1 MFLVKK
7 ISVVIVVLICF
18 LACSQESFIKLQ
30 KKAQEQE
37 NDGSKRPSYVDSDY
51 EVFSETIFLQN
62 MVYQPIEERNAFF
75 QLTKDGDDSFN
86 PETSVI
92 LLNEP
97 SDNNEKNPP
106 LYQNDPNN
114 NANNEKNPPLYQ
126 NDPNNNANNEKN
138 PPLYQNDP
146 NNNANNEK
154 SPFLYKPKRKAK
166 NPKLI
171 EYSQQDFYPLKN
183 GDIMMSKEGDQW
195 LIEIKSK
202 ALKRFL
208 KDQNDKDRQ
217 IQTFTFNDTKT
228 QIAQFKG
235 KISSYVYTTNDS
247 DLSLRPFYESF
258 LLEKKSDD
266 LYMVDK
272 ALDAIEVSKC
282 QMVLKKHSTDKLDS
296 QHKAISIDLDF
307 KKERFKSDTELF
319 LECQS

>member
-1 MFLVKK
+1 M
-7 ISVVIVVLICF
+7 
-18 LACSQESFIKLQ
+18 Q

-62 MVYQPIEERNAFF
+62 MVHQPIKERDAFI

-92 LLNEP
+92 LLDEP
-97 SDNNEKNPP
+97 SDNDTKNPP
-106 LYQNDPNN
+106 LNQNESNN
-114 NANNEKNPPLYQ
+114 TANNDTKNL
-126 NDPNNNANNEKN
+126 
-138 PPLYQNDP
+138 
-146 NNNANNEK
+146 
-154 SPFLYKPKRKAK
+154 FLYKPKRKTK
-166 NPKLI
+166 DPKLI
-171 EYSQQDFYPLKN
+171 EYSQQNFYPLKD
-183 GDIMMSKEGDQW
+183 GDIVMSKEGDQW

-208 KDQNDKDRQ
+208 KDQNNKDRQ

-235 KISSYVYTTNDS
+235 KISSYVYTTNNS

-266 LYMVDK
+266 LYMIGAIGDK
-272 ALDAIEVSKC
+272 ALDAIEIQKC

>member
-7 ISVVIVVLICF
+7 IGVVVVVLIGF
-18 LACSQESFIKLQ
+18 LACSQERFIQLQ

-62 MVYQPIEERNAFF
+62 MVHQPIKERDAFA
-75 QLTKDGDDSFN
+75 QLTKDEDDSFN

-92 LLNEP
+92 LLDEP
-97 SDNNEKNPP
+97 SDNNTKNPP
-106 LYQNDPNN
+106 LNQNESNN
-114 NANNEKNPPLYQ
+114 TNTANNDAKN
-126 NDPNNNANNEKN
+126 
-138 PPLYQNDP
+138 
-146 NNNANNEK
+146 
-154 SPFLYKPKRKAK
+154 PFLYKPKRKTK
-166 NPKLI
+166 DPKLI
-171 EYSQQDFYPLKN
+171 EYSQQNFYPLKD

-235 KISSYVYTTNDS
+235 KISSYVYTTNNS
-247 DLSLRPFYESF
+247 NLSLRPFYESF

-266 LYMVDK
+266 FYTMIGDK
-272 ALDAIEVSKC
+272 ALDAIEIHKC

-307 KKERFKSDTELF
+307 KKEHFKSDTELF

>member
-7 ISVVIVVLICF
+7 IGVVVVVLIGF
-18 LACSQESFIKLQ
+18 LACSQERFIQLQ

-62 MVYQPIEERNAFF
+62 MVHQPIKERDAFA

-92 LLNEP
+92 LLDEP
-97 SDNNEKNPP
+97 SDNDTKNPP
-106 LYQNDPNN
+106 LNQNESNN
-114 NANNEKNPPLYQ
+114 NTASNDTKN
-126 NDPNNNANNEKN
+126 
-138 PPLYQNDP
+138 
-146 NNNANNEK
+146 
-154 SPFLYKPKRKAK
+154 PFLYKPKRKTK
-166 NPKLI
+166 DPKLI
-171 EYSQQDFYPLKN
+171 EYSQQNFYPLKD
-183 GDIMMSKEGDQW
+183 GDIVMSKEGDQW

-208 KDQNDKDRQ
+208 KDQNNKDRQ

-235 KISSYVYTTNDS
+235 KISSYVYTTNNS
-247 DLSLRPFYESF
+247 NLSLRPFYESF
-258 LLEKKSDD
+258 LLEKKSDGF
-266 LYMVDK
+266 YTIGDK
-272 ALDAIEVSKC
+272 ALDAIEIHKC

>member
-7 ISVVIVVLICF
+7 IGVVVVVLIGF
-18 LACSQESFIKLQ
+18 LACSQERFIQLQ

-62 MVYQPIEERNAFF
+62 MVHQPIKERDAFA
-75 QLTKDGDDSFN
+75 QLTKDEDDSFS

-92 LLNEP
+92 LLDEP
-97 SDNNEKNPP
+97 SDNDTKNPP
-106 LYQNDPNN
+106 LNQNESNN
-114 NANNEKNPPLYQ
+114 NTNTANNDAKN
-126 NDPNNNANNEKN
+126 
-138 PPLYQNDP
+138 
-146 NNNANNEK
+146 
-154 SPFLYKPKRKAK
+154 PFLYKPKRKTK
-166 NPKLI
+166 DPKLI
-171 EYSQQDFYPLKN
+171 EYSQQNFYPLKD

-235 KISSYVYTTNDS
+235 KISSYVYTTNNS
-247 DLSLRPFYESF
+247 NLSLRPFYESF

-266 LYMVDK
+266 FYMIGAIGDK
-272 ALDAIEVSKC
+272 ALDAIEIHKC

>member
-1 MFLVKK
+1 M
-7 ISVVIVVLICF
+7 ILICF

-75 QLTKDGDDSFN
+75 QLTKDEDDSFN

-114 NANNEKNPPLYQ
+114 NANNEKNP
-126 NDPNNNANNEKN
+126 
-138 PPLYQNDP
+138 
-146 NNNANNEK
+146 
-154 SPFLYKPKRKAK
+154 FLYKPKRKTK

-171 EYSQQDFYPLKN
+171 EYSQQDFYPLKD
-183 GDIMMSKEGDQW
+183 GDIVMSKEGDQW
-195 LIEIKSK
+195 LVEIKSK

-266 LYMVDK
+266 LYTIGDK
-272 ALDAIEVSKC
+272 ALDAIEISKC

>member
-7 ISVVIVVLICF
+7 IGVVVVVLIGF
-18 LACSQESFIKLQ
+18 LACSQERFIQLQ

-62 MVYQPIEERNAFF
+62 MVHQPIKERDAFA

-97 SDNNEKNPP
+97 SDNDAKNPP
-106 LYQNDPNN
+106 LNQNESNN
-114 NANNEKNPPLYQ
+114 NATSNDTKN
-126 NDPNNNANNEKN
+126 
-138 PPLYQNDP
+138 
-146 NNNANNEK
+146 
-154 SPFLYKPKRKAK
+154 PFLYKPKRKTK
-166 NPKLI
+166 DPKLI
-171 EYSQQDFYPLKN
+171 EYSQQNFYPLKN

-235 KISSYVYTTNDS
+235 KISSYVYTTNNS
-247 DLSLRPFYESF
+247 NLSLRPFYESF

-266 LYMVDK
+266 LYTIGDK
-272 ALDAIEVSKC
+272 ALDAIEIQKC

-307 KKERFKSDTELF
+307 KKEHFKSDTELF
-319 LECQS
+319 LECQN

>member
-7 ISVVIVVLICF
+7 IGVVVVVLIGF
-18 LACSQESFIKLQ
+18 LACSQERFIQLQ

-62 MVYQPIEERNAFF
+62 MVYQPTEERDSFA

-97 SDNNEKNPP
+97 SDNDTKNPP
-106 LYQNDPNN
+106 LNQNESNTN
-114 NANNEKNPPLYQ
+114 TANNDAKN
-126 NDPNNNANNEKN
+126 
-138 PPLYQNDP
+138 
-146 NNNANNEK
+146 
-154 SPFLYKPKRKAK
+154 PFLYKPKRKTK
-166 NPKLI
+166 DPKLI
-171 EYSQQDFYPLKN
+171 EYSQQNFYPLKD

-208 KDQNDKDRQ
+208 RDQNDKDRQ

-235 KISSYVYTTNDS
+235 KISSYVYTTNNS
-247 DLSLRPFYESF
+247 TLSLRPFYESF
-258 LLEKKSDD
+258 LLEKKSDNF
-266 LYMVDK
+266 YTTGDK
-272 ALDAIEVSKC
+272 ALDAIEIQKC

>member
-7 ISVVIVVLICF
+7 IGVVIMILVCF
-18 LACSQESFIKLQ
+18 LACSQESFIKMQ

-75 QLTKDGDDSFN
+75 QLTKDEDNSFN
-86 PETSVI
+86 PENSVI

-97 SDNNEKNPP
+97 SDNSEKNPP
-106 LYQNDPNN
+106 SYPNESDNNTN
-114 NANNEKNPPLYQ
+114 NANNDTKN
-126 NDPNNNANNEKN
+126 
-138 PPLYQNDP
+138 
-146 NNNANNEK
+146 
-154 SPFLYKPKRKAK
+154 PFLYKPKRKAK

-183 GDIMMSKEGDQW
+183 GDIIMSKEGDQW
-195 LIEIKSK
+195 LIEIQSK

-258 LLEKKSDD
+258 LLEKKSDNV
-266 LYMVDK
+266 YTIENK
-272 ALDAIEVSKC
+272 ALDTMEISKC

>member
-7 ISVVIVVLICF
+7 IGVVVVVLIGF
-18 LACSQESFIKLQ
+18 LACSQERFIQLQ

-62 MVYQPIEERNAFF
+62 MVHQPIEERNAFA

-97 SDNNEKNPP
+97 SDNDAKNPP
-106 LYQNDPNN
+106 LNQNESNN
-114 NANNEKNPPLYQ
+114 NAASNDTKN
-126 NDPNNNANNEKN
+126 
-138 PPLYQNDP
+138 
-146 NNNANNEK
+146 
-154 SPFLYKPKRKAK
+154 PFLYKPKRKTK
-166 NPKLI
+166 DPKLI
-171 EYSQQDFYPLKN
+171 EYSQQNFYPLKN

-235 KISSYVYTTNDS
+235 KISSYVYTTNNS

-258 LLEKKSDD
+258 LLEKKSDN
-266 LYMVDK
+266 LYTIGDK
-272 ALDAIEVSKC
+272 ALDAIEISKC

-319 LECQS
+319 LECLKES

>member
-7 ISVVIVVLICF
+7 ISVVIMILICF
-18 LACSQESFIKLQ
+18 LACSQERFIKLQ

-37 NDGSKRPSYVDSDY
+37 DDGSKRPSYVDSDY

-75 QLTKDGDDSFN
+75 QLTKDENDSFN

-114 NANNEKNPPLYQ
+114 NANNEKNP
-126 NDPNNNANNEKN
+126 
-138 PPLYQNDP
+138 
-146 NNNANNEK
+146 
-154 SPFLYKPKRKAK
+154 FLYKPKRKTK

-171 EYSQQDFYPLKN
+171 EYSQQNFYPLKN

-195 LIEIKSK
+195 LVEIKSK

-228 QIAQFKG
+228 QIVQFKG
-235 KISSYVYTTNDS
+235 KISSYVYTTNNS

-266 LYMVDK
+266 FYTIGADK
-272 ALDAIEVSKC
+272 ALDAIEISKC

-307 KKERFKSDTELF
+307 KKERFKSNTELF

>member
-7 ISVVIVVLICF
+7 IGVVIMILVCF
-18 LACSQESFIKLQ
+18 LACSQESFIKMQ

-62 MVYQPIEERNAFF
+62 MVYQPIEERNAFV
-75 QLTKDGDDSFN
+75 QLTKDEDNSFN
-86 PETSVI
+86 PENSVI

-97 SDNNEKNPP
+97 SDNSETLYPNESHN
-106 LYQNDPNN
+106 NTN
-114 NANNEKNPPLYQ
+114 NANNDVKN
-126 NDPNNNANNEKN
+126 
-138 PPLYQNDP
+138 
-146 NNNANNEK
+146 
-154 SPFLYKPKRKAK
+154 PFLYKPKRKTK

-183 GDIMMSKEGDQW
+183 GDIIMSKEGDQW
-195 LIEIKSK
+195 LIEIQSK

-258 LLEKKSDD
+258 LLEKKSDNV
-266 LYMVDK
+266 YTIENK

>member
-7 ISVVIVVLICF
+7 IGVVIMILICF
-18 LACSQESFIKLQ
+18 LACSQERFIKLQ

-75 QLTKDGDDSFN
+75 QLTNDEDNDPK
-86 PETSVI
+86 ETSVI

-97 SDNNEKNPP
+97 SGNDTKNPP
-106 LYQNDPNN
+106 LYQNESNTN
-114 NANNEKNPPLYQ
+114 TANNDTKN
-126 NDPNNNANNEKN
+126 
-138 PPLYQNDP
+138 
-146 NNNANNEK
+146 
-154 SPFLYKPKRKAK
+154 PFLYKPKRKTK

-171 EYSQQDFYPLKN
+171 EYSQQNFYPLKD
-183 GDIMMSKEGDQW
+183 GDIVMSKEGDQW

-235 KISSYVYTTNDS
+235 KISSYVYTTNNS

-258 LLEKKSDD
+258 LLEKKSDN

-272 ALDAIEVSKC
+272 ALDAIEISKC

>member
-1 MFLVKK
+1 MVLV
-7 ISVVIVVLICF
+7 CF
-18 LACSQESFIKLQ
+18 LACSQERFIKLQ

-37 NDGSKRPSYVDSDY
+37 NDGSQRPSYVDSDY

-62 MVYQPIEERNAFF
+62 MVHQPIKERDAFA
-75 QLTKDGDDSFN
+75 QLTKDEDNSFN

-114 NANNEKNPPLYQ
+114 NANNEKNP
-126 NDPNNNANNEKN
+126 
-138 PPLYQNDP
+138 
-146 NNNANNEK
+146 
-154 SPFLYKPKRKAK
+154 FLYKPKRKTK

-171 EYSQQDFYPLKN
+171 EYSQQNFYPLKN
-183 GDIMMSKEGDQW
+183 GDIMISKEGDQW
-195 LIEIKSK
+195 LVEIKSK

-235 KISSYVYTTNDS
+235 KISSYVYTTNNS

-266 LYMVDK
+266 FYTIGADK
-272 ALDAIEVSKC
+272 ALDAIEISKC

-307 KKERFKSDTELF
+307 KKERFKSNTELF

>member
-7 ISVVIVVLICF
+7 IGVVVVVLIGF
-18 LACSQESFIKLQ
+18 LACSQERFIQLQ

-62 MVYQPIEERNAFF
+62 MVHQPIKERDSFAR
-75 QLTKDGDDSFN
+75 LTKDGDDSFN

-97 SDNNEKNPP
+97 SDNDAKNPP
-106 LYQNDPNN
+106 LNQNESNTN
-114 NANNEKNPPLYQ
+114 TANNDTKN
-126 NDPNNNANNEKN
+126 
-138 PPLYQNDP
+138 
-146 NNNANNEK
+146 
-154 SPFLYKPKRKAK
+154 PFLYKPKRKTK

-171 EYSQQDFYPLKN
+171 EYSQQNFYPLKN

-195 LIEIKSK
+195 LVEIKSK

-266 LYMVDK
+266 LYTIGDK
-272 ALDAIEVSKC
+272 ALDAIEISKC

-319 LECQS
+319 LECLKES

>member
-7 ISVVIVVLICF
+7 IGVVVVVLIGF
-18 LACSQESFIKLQ
+18 LACSQERFIQLQ

-62 MVYQPIEERNAFF
+62 MVHQPIKERDAFA
-75 QLTKDGDDSFN
+75 QLTKDENDSFN

-97 SDNNEKNPP
+97 SDNNTKNPP
-106 LYQNDPNN
+106 LNQNESNN
-114 NANNEKNPPLYQ
+114 NTASNDTKN
-126 NDPNNNANNEKN
+126 
-138 PPLYQNDP
+138 
-146 NNNANNEK
+146 
-154 SPFLYKPKRKAK
+154 PFLYKPKRKTK
-166 NPKLI
+166 DPKLI
-171 EYSQQDFYPLKN
+171 EYSQQNFYPLKD

-208 KDQNDKDRQ
+208 KDQNNKDRQ

-235 KISSYVYTTNDS
+235 KISSYVYTTNNS

-266 LYMVDK
+266 FYMIGAIGDK
-272 ALDAIEVSKC
+272 ALDAIEIHKC

>member
-7 ISVVIVVLICF
+7 IGVVVVVLIGF
-18 LACSQESFIKLQ
+18 LACSQERFIQLQ

-62 MVYQPIEERNAFF
+62 MVYQPIKERDAFI
-75 QLTKDGDDSFN
+75 QPTKDEDDSFS

-92 LLNEP
+92 LLDEP
-97 SDNNEKNPP
+97 SDNDTKSPP
-106 LYQNDPNN
+106 LNQNESNN
-114 NANNEKNPPLYQ
+114 NTASNDTKN
-126 NDPNNNANNEKN
+126 
-138 PPLYQNDP
+138 
-146 NNNANNEK
+146 
-154 SPFLYKPKRKAK
+154 PFLYKPKRKTK
-166 NPKLI
+166 DPKLI
-171 EYSQQDFYPLKN
+171 EYSQQNFYPLKN

-195 LIEIKSK
+195 LVEIKSK

-235 KISSYVYTTNDS
+235 KISSYVYTTNNS
-247 DLSLRPFYESF
+247 NLSLRPFYESF

-266 LYMVDK
+266 FYTIENK
-272 ALDAIEVSKC
+272 ALDAIEIHKC

>member
-7 ISVVIVVLICF
+7 IGVVVVVLICF
-18 LACSQESFIKLQ
+18 LACSQERFIKLQ

-62 MVYQPIEERNAFF
+62 MVYQPMEEKDSFA
-75 QLTKDGDDSFN
+75 QLTKDENDSFN

-97 SDNNEKNPP
+97 SDNDTKNPP
-106 LYQNDPNN
+106 LYQNESNTN
-114 NANNEKNPPLYQ
+114 TANNDIKN
-126 NDPNNNANNEKN
+126 
-138 PPLYQNDP
+138 
-146 NNNANNEK
+146 
-154 SPFLYKPKRKAK
+154 PFLYKPKRKTK
-166 NPKLI
+166 DPKLI
-171 EYSQQDFYPLKN
+171 EYSQQNFYPLKD
-183 GDIMMSKEGDQW
+183 GDIIMSKEGDQW
-195 LIEIKSK
+195 LIEIQSK

-235 KISSYVYTTNDS
+235 RISSYVYTTNNS
-247 DLSLRPFYESF
+247 NLSLRPFYESF
-258 LLEKKSDD
+258 LLEKKSDN
-266 LYMVDK
+266 LYTIGNK
-272 ALDAIEVSKC
+272 ALDAIEISKC

>member
-7 ISVVIVVLICF
+7 IGVVIVVLIGF
-18 LACSQESFIKLQ
+18 LACSQERFIQLQ

-62 MVYQPIEERNAFF
+62 MVYQPIKERDAFA
-75 QLTKDGDDSFN
+75 QLAKDGDDFFN

-92 LLNEP
+92 LLDEP
-97 SDNNEKNPP
+97 SDNDTKNPP
-106 LYQNDPNN
+106 LNQNESNTN
-114 NANNEKNPPLYQ
+114 TANNDVKN
-126 NDPNNNANNEKN
+126 
-138 PPLYQNDP
+138 
-146 NNNANNEK
+146 
-154 SPFLYKPKRKAK
+154 PFLYKPKRKTK
-166 NPKLI
+166 DPKLI
-171 EYSQQDFYPLKN
+171 EYSQQNFNPLKD
-183 GDIMMSKEGDQW
+183 GDIVMSKEGDQW

-235 KISSYVYTTNDS
+235 KISSYVYTTNNS

-258 LLEKKSDD
+258 PLEKKSDD
-266 LYMVDK
+266 LYMIGDK
-272 ALDAIEVSKC
+272 ALDAIEIQKC

>member
-7 ISVVIVVLICF
+7 IGVVVVVLIGF
-18 LACSQESFIKLQ
+18 LACSQERFIQLQ

-62 MVYQPIEERNAFF
+62 MVHQPIKERDAFA
-75 QLTKDGDDSFN
+75 QLTKDEDDSFN

-92 LLNEP
+92 LLDEP
-97 SDNNEKNPP
+97 SDNDTKNPP
-106 LYQNDPNN
+106 LNQNESNN
-114 NANNEKNPPLYQ
+114 NTASNDTKN
-126 NDPNNNANNEKN
+126 
-138 PPLYQNDP
+138 
-146 NNNANNEK
+146 
-154 SPFLYKPKRKAK
+154 PFLYKPKRKTK
-166 NPKLI
+166 DPKLI
-171 EYSQQDFYPLKN
+171 EYSQQNFYPLKD
-183 GDIMMSKEGDQW
+183 GDIVMSKEGDQW

-235 KISSYVYTTNDS
+235 KISSYVYTTNNS
-247 DLSLRPFYESF
+247 DLSLRPFYKSF

-266 LYMVDK
+266 FYTIGAIEDK
-272 ALDAIEVSKC
+272 ALDAIEIQKC

>member
-7 ISVVIVVLICF
+7 IGVVIMILICF
-18 LACSQESFIKLQ
+18 LACSQERFIKLQ

-37 NDGSKRPSYVDSDY
+37 NDGSQRPSYVDSDY

-75 QLTKDGDDSFN
+75 QLTKDENDSFN
-86 PETSVI
+86 PETPVI

-97 SDNNEKNPP
+97 SD
-106 LYQNDPNN
+106 
-114 NANNEKNPPLYQ
+114 
-126 NDPNNNANNEKN
+126 NNEKN

-154 SPFLYKPKRKAK
+154 SPFLYKPKRKTK

-183 GDIMMSKEGDQW
+183 GDIIMSKEGDQW
-195 LIEIKSK
+195 LVEIKSK

-266 LYMVDK
+266 FYTIGDK
-272 ALDAIEVSKC
+272 ALDTIEISKC

-319 LECQS
+319 LECLKES

>member
-7 ISVVIVVLICF
+7 IGVVVVVLIGF
-18 LACSQESFIKLQ
+18 LACSQERFIQLQ

-62 MVYQPIEERNAFF
+62 MVHQPIKERDAFA
-75 QLTKDGDDSFN
+75 QLTKDEDDSFN

-97 SDNNEKNPP
+97 SDNDTKNPP
-106 LYQNDPNN
+106 LNQNESNTN
-114 NANNEKNPPLYQ
+114 AANNGVEN
-126 NDPNNNANNEKN
+126 
-138 PPLYQNDP
+138 
-146 NNNANNEK
+146 
-154 SPFLYKPKRKAK
+154 PFLYKPKRKTK
-166 NPKLI
+166 DPKLI
-171 EYSQQDFYPLKN
+171 EYSQQNFYPLKD

-235 KISSYVYTTNDS
+235 KISSYVYTTNNS
-247 DLSLRPFYESF
+247 NLSLRPFYESF

-266 LYMVDK
+266 FYTIGAIGDK
-272 ALDAIEVSKC
+272 ALDAIEIQKC

>member
-1 MFLVKK
+1 M
-7 ISVVIVVLICF
+7 VLICF
-18 LACSQESFIKLQ
+18 LACSQERFIKLQ

-75 QLTKDGDDSFN
+75 QLTKDEDNSFN

-97 SDNNEKNPP
+97 SDNDTKNPP
-106 LYQNDPNN
+106 LYQNDPYNN
-114 NANNEKNPPLYQ
+114 TNQANNDIKN
-126 NDPNNNANNEKN
+126 
-138 PPLYQNDP
+138 
-146 NNNANNEK
+146 
-154 SPFLYKPKRKAK
+154 PFLYKKRKAK

-183 GDIMMSKEGDQW
+183 GDIIMSKEGDQW

-266 LYMVDK
+266 LYMIGAIGDK
-272 ALDAIEVSKC
+272 ALDAIEISKC

-319 LECQS
+319 LECQN

>member
-7 ISVVIVVLICF
+7 IGVVIMILVCF
-18 LACSQESFIKLQ
+18 LACSQESFIKMQ

-62 MVYQPIEERNAFF
+62 MVYQPREERNAFF
-75 QLTKDGDDSFN
+75 QLTKDEDNSFN
-86 PETSVI
+86 PENSVI

-97 SDNNEKNPP
+97 SDSSEKNPP
-106 LYQNDPNN
+106 SYPNDPNN
-114 NANNEKNPPLYQ
+114 N
-126 NDPNNNANNEKN
+126 DNNANNSQKN
-138 PPLYQNDP
+138 
-146 NNNANNEK
+146 
-154 SPFLYKPKRKAK
+154 PFLYKPKRKTK

-183 GDIMMSKEGDQW
+183 GDIIMSKEGDQW
-195 LIEIKSK
+195 LIEIQSK

-258 LLEKKSDD
+258 LLEKKSDNV
-266 LYMVDK
+266 YTIENK
-272 ALDAIEVSKC
+272 ALDTMEISKC

-319 LECQS
+319 LECLKES

>member
-7 ISVVIVVLICF
+7 IGVVVVVLIGF
-18 LACSQESFIKLQ
+18 LACSQERFIQLQ

-62 MVYQPIEERNAFF
+62 MVHQPVKERDAFV
-75 QLTKDGDDSFN
+75 QPTKDGDDSFN

-92 LLNEP
+92 LLDEP
-97 SDNNEKNPP
+97 SDNDTKNPP
-106 LYQNDPNN
+106 LNQNESSNN
-114 NANNEKNPPLYQ
+114 TASNDTKNL
-126 NDPNNNANNEKN
+126 
-138 PPLYQNDP
+138 
-146 NNNANNEK
+146 
-154 SPFLYKPKRKAK
+154 FLYKPKRKTK
-166 NPKLI
+166 DPKLI
-171 EYSQQDFYPLKN
+171 EYSQQNFYPLKD
-183 GDIMMSKEGDQW
+183 GDIMMSKEGNQW

-202 ALKRFL
+202 SLKRFL
-208 KDQNDKDRQ
+208 KDQNNKDRQ

-235 KISSYVYTTNDS
+235 KISSYVYTTNNS
-247 DLSLRPFYESF
+247 NLSLRPFYESF

-266 LYMVDK
+266 LYTIGDK
-272 ALDAIEVSKC
+272 ALDAIEIQKC

>member
-7 ISVVIVVLICF
+7 IGVVIVVLMCF
-18 LACSQESFIKLQ
+18 LACSQERFIQLQ

-62 MVYQPIEERNAFF
+62 MVYQPMEERDSFA
-75 QLTKDGDDSFN
+75 QLTKDGDNSFN
-86 PETSVI
+86 PETSVV
-92 LLNEP
+92 LLDEP
-97 SDNNEKNPP
+97 SGNDTKNPP
-106 LYQNDPNN
+106 LYQNESNTN
-114 NANNEKNPPLYQ
+114 TANNDTKNP
-126 NDPNNNANNEKN
+126 
-138 PPLYQNDP
+138 
-146 NNNANNEK
+146 
-154 SPFLYKPKRKAK
+154 FVYKPKRKTK

-171 EYSQQDFYPLKN
+171 EYSQQNFYPLKD
-183 GDIMMSKEGDQW
+183 GDIVMSKEGDQW

-235 KISSYVYTTNDS
+235 KISSYVYTTNNS

-266 LYMVDK
+266 FYTIGAIGDK
-272 ALDAIEVSKC
+272 ALDAIEISKC

-307 KKERFKSDTELF
+307 KKERFKSDIELF
-319 LECQS
+319 LECQN

>member
-7 ISVVIVVLICF
+7 IGVVIMILVCF
-18 LACSQESFIKLQ
+18 LACSQERFIKLQ

-62 MVYQPIEERNAFF
+62 MVYQPTEERDSFA
-75 QLTKDGDDSFN
+75 QLTKDGNDSFN

-97 SDNNEKNPP
+97 SDNDTKN
-106 LYQNDPNN
+106 
-114 NANNEKNPPLYQ
+114 
-126 NDPNNNANNEKN
+126 
-138 PPLYQNDP
+138 
-146 NNNANNEK
+146 
-154 SPFLYKPKRKAK
+154 PFLYKPKRKTK

-171 EYSQQDFYPLKN
+171 EYSQQNFYPLKD
-183 GDIMMSKEGDQW
+183 GDIIMSKEGDQW
-195 LIEIKSK
+195 LVEIKSK

-235 KISSYVYTTNDS
+235 KISSYVYTTNNS

-266 LYMVDK
+266 FYTIGAIGDK
-272 ALDAIEVSKC
+272 ALDAIEISKC

>member
-1 MFLVKK
+1 M
-7 ISVVIVVLICF
+7 ILICF
-18 LACSQESFIKLQ
+18 LACSQERFIKLQ

-37 NDGSKRPSYVDSDY
+37 NDGSQRPSYVDSDY

-62 MVYQPIEERNAFF
+62 MVYQPTEERDSFA
-75 QLTKDGDDSFN
+75 QLTKDENDSFN

-114 NANNEKNPPLYQ
+114 NANNEKNP
-126 NDPNNNANNEKN
+126 
-138 PPLYQNDP
+138 
-146 NNNANNEK
+146 
-154 SPFLYKPKRKAK
+154 FLYKPKRKTK

-171 EYSQQDFYPLKN
+171 EYSQQNFYPLKN

-195 LIEIKSK
+195 LVEIKSK

-247 DLSLRPFYESF
+247 DLSLMPFYESF

-266 LYMVDK
+266 FYTIGAIGDK
-272 ALDAIEVSKC
+272 ALDAIEISKC

>member
-7 ISVVIVVLICF
+7 IGVVVVVLIGF
-18 LACSQESFIKLQ
+18 LACSQERFIQLQ

-62 MVYQPIEERNAFF
+62 MVYQPTEERDSFA
-75 QLTKDGDDSFN
+75 QLTKDENDSFN

-114 NANNEKNPPLYQ
+114 NANNEK
-126 NDPNNNANNEKN
+126 
-138 PPLYQNDP
+138 
-146 NNNANNEK
+146 
-154 SPFLYKPKRKAK
+154 SPFLYKPKRKTK

-171 EYSQQDFYPLKN
+171 EYSQQNFYPLKD
-183 GDIMMSKEGDQW
+183 GDIIMSKEGDQW
-195 LIEIKSK
+195 LVEIKSK

-208 KDQNDKDRQ
+208 KDQNNKDRQ

-266 LYMVDK
+266 LYTIGDK
-272 ALDAIEVSKC
+272 ALNTIEISKC

>member
-7 ISVVIVVLICF
+7 IGVVIMILVCF
-18 LACSQESFIKLQ
+18 LACSQERFIQLQ

-62 MVYQPIEERNAFF
+62 MVYQPIKERDAFA
-75 QLTKDGDDSFN
+75 QLTKDGNDSFN

-97 SDNNEKNPP
+97 SDNNEKNPL

-114 NANNEKNPPLYQ
+114 NANNEKN
-126 NDPNNNANNEKN
+126 
-138 PPLYQNDP
+138 
-146 NNNANNEK
+146 
-154 SPFLYKPKRKAK
+154 PFLYKPKRKAK

-171 EYSQQDFYPLKN
+171 EYSQQNFYPLKD
-183 GDIMMSKEGDQW
+183 GDIIMSKEGDQW
-195 LIEIKSK
+195 LVEIKSK

-266 LYMVDK
+266 FYTIGAIGDK
-272 ALDAIEVSKC
+272 ALDAIEISKC

>member
-1 MFLVKK
+1 M
-7 ISVVIVVLICF
+7 VLIGF
-18 LACSQESFIKLQ
+18 LACSQERFIQLQ

-62 MVYQPIEERNAFF
+62 MVHQPIKERDAFA

-97 SDNNEKNPP
+97 SDNDTKNPP
-106 LYQNDPNN
+106 LNQNESNN
-114 NANNEKNPPLYQ
+114 NTANNDTKN
-126 NDPNNNANNEKN
+126 
-138 PPLYQNDP
+138 
-146 NNNANNEK
+146 
-154 SPFLYKPKRKAK
+154 PFLYKPKRKTK
-166 NPKLI
+166 DPKLI
-171 EYSQQDFYPLKN
+171 EYSQQNFYPLKD
-183 GDIMMSKEGDQW
+183 GDIVMSKEGDQW

-235 KISSYVYTTNDS
+235 KISSYVYTTNNS
-247 DLSLRPFYESF
+247 NLSLRPFYESF

-266 LYMVDK
+266 FYMIGAIGDK
-272 ALDAIEVSKC
+272 ALDAIEIHKC

-307 KKERFKSDTELF
+307 KKERFKSNTELF

>member
-7 ISVVIVVLICF
+7 IGVVVVVLIGF
-18 LACSQESFIKLQ
+18 LACSQERFIQLQ

-62 MVYQPIEERNAFF
+62 MVHQPIKERDAFA

-97 SDNNEKNPP
+97 SDNDTKNPP
-106 LYQNDPNN
+106 LNQNKSNN
-114 NANNEKNPPLYQ
+114 NTANNDAKN
-126 NDPNNNANNEKN
+126 
-138 PPLYQNDP
+138 
-146 NNNANNEK
+146 
-154 SPFLYKPKRKAK
+154 PFLYKPKRKTK
-166 NPKLI
+166 DPKLI
-171 EYSQQDFYPLKN
+171 EYSQQNFYPLKD

-235 KISSYVYTTNDS
+235 KISSYVYTTNNS
-247 DLSLRPFYESF
+247 NLSLRPFYESF

-266 LYMVDK
+266 FYTIGAIGDK
-272 ALDAIEVSKC
+272 ALDAIEIHKC

>member
-1 MFLVKK
+1 M
-7 ISVVIVVLICF
+7 
-18 LACSQESFIKLQ
+18 Q

-62 MVYQPIEERNAFF
+62 MVYQPTEERDSFA
-75 QLTKDGDDSFN
+75 QLTKDENDSFN
-86 PETSVI
+86 HETSVI

-114 NANNEKNPPLYQ
+114 NANNEKNP
-126 NDPNNNANNEKN
+126 
-138 PPLYQNDP
+138 
-146 NNNANNEK
+146 
-154 SPFLYKPKRKAK
+154 FLYKPKRKTK

-171 EYSQQDFYPLKN
+171 EYSQQNFYPLKD
-183 GDIMMSKEGDQW
+183 GDIIMSKEEDQW
-195 LIEIKSK
+195 LVEIKSK

-258 LLEKKSDD
+258 LLEKKSDNV
-266 LYMVDK
+266 YTIGDK
-272 ALDAIEVSKC
+272 ALDTIEISKC

-319 LECQS
+319 LECLKEN

>member
-7 ISVVIVVLICF
+7 IGVVIMILICF
-18 LACSQESFIKLQ
+18 LACSQERFIKLQ

-62 MVYQPIEERNAFF
+62 MVYQPTEERDSFA
-75 QLTKDGDDSFN
+75 QLTKDENDSFN

-97 SDNNEKNPP
+97 SDNDTKNPP
-106 LYQNDPNN
+106 LYQNESHNN
-114 NANNEKNPPLYQ
+114 TANNDTKN
-126 NDPNNNANNEKN
+126 
-138 PPLYQNDP
+138 
-146 NNNANNEK
+146 
-154 SPFLYKPKRKAK
+154 PFLYKPKRKTK

-171 EYSQQDFYPLKN
+171 EYSQQNFYPLKN

-195 LIEIKSK
+195 LVEIKSK

-235 KISSYVYTTNDS
+235 KISSYVYTTNNS

-266 LYMVDK
+266 LYTIGAIGDK
-272 ALDAIEVSKC
+272 ALDAIEISKC

>member
-7 ISVVIVVLICF
+7 ISVVIMILICF
-18 LACSQESFIKLQ
+18 LACSQERFIKLQ

-37 NDGSKRPSYVDSDY
+37 NDGSQRPSYVDSDH

-62 MVYQPIEERNAFF
+62 MVYQPTEERDSFA
-75 QLTKDGDDSFN
+75 QLTKDENDSFN

-97 SDNNEKNPP
+97 SDNDTKNPP
-106 LYQNDPNN
+106 LYQNESNNNTN
-114 NANNEKNPPLYQ
+114 NANNDTKN
-126 NDPNNNANNEKN
+126 
-138 PPLYQNDP
+138 
-146 NNNANNEK
+146 
-154 SPFLYKPKRKAK
+154 PFLYKKRKAK

-171 EYSQQDFYPLKN
+171 EYSQQDFYPLKD
-183 GDIMMSKEGDQW
+183 GDIIMSKEGDQW
-195 LIEIKSK
+195 LVEIKSK

-258 LLEKKSDD
+258 LLEKKSDNV
-266 LYMVDK
+266 YTIGDK
-272 ALDAIEVSKC
+272 ALDAIEISKC

-307 KKERFKSDTELF
+307 KKEHFKSDTELF

>member
-7 ISVVIVVLICF
+7 IGVVVVVLIGF
-18 LACSQESFIKLQ
+18 LACSQERFIQLQ

-62 MVYQPIEERNAFF
+62 MVHQPIKERDAFV
-75 QLTKDGDDSFN
+75 QPTKDEDDSFN

-92 LLNEP
+92 LLDEP
-97 SDNNEKNPP
+97 SDNDTKSPP
-106 LYQNDPNN
+106 LNQNEPDNN
-114 NANNEKNPPLYQ
+114 TASNDTKN
-126 NDPNNNANNEKN
+126 
-138 PPLYQNDP
+138 
-146 NNNANNEK
+146 
-154 SPFLYKPKRKAK
+154 PFLYKPKRKTK
-166 NPKLI
+166 DPKLI
-171 EYSQQDFYPLKN
+171 EYSQQNFYPLKD
-183 GDIMMSKEGDQW
+183 GDIVMSKEGDQW
-195 LIEIKSK
+195 LIKIKSK

-235 KISSYVYTTNDS
+235 KISSYVYTTNNS

-266 LYMVDK
+266 FYMIGAIGDK
-272 ALDAIEVSKC
+272 ALDAIEIHKC

>member
-1 MFLVKK
+1 MILV
-7 ISVVIVVLICF
+7 CF
-18 LACSQESFIKLQ
+18 LACSQESFIKMQ

-62 MVYQPIEERNAFF
+62 MVYQPTEERDSFA
-75 QLTKDGDDSFN
+75 QLTKDENDSFN

-106 LYQNDPNN
+106 LNQNESNTN
-114 NANNEKNPPLYQ
+114 TANNDTKN
-126 NDPNNNANNEKN
+126 
-138 PPLYQNDP
+138 
-146 NNNANNEK
+146 
-154 SPFLYKPKRKAK
+154 PFLYKPKRKAK

-183 GDIMMSKEGDQW
+183 GDIIMSKEGDQW
-195 LIEIKSK
+195 LVEIKSK

-266 LYMVDK
+266 LYTIGDK
-272 ALDAIEVSKC
+272 ALDTIEVSKC

>member
-7 ISVVIVVLICF
+7 ISVVIVVLIGF
-18 LACSQESFIKLQ
+18 LACSQERFIKLQ

-51 EVFSETIFLQN
+51 EVFSETIFLKN
-62 MVYQPIEERNAFF
+62 MVYQPKEERDSFA
-75 QLTKDGDDSFN
+75 QLTKDEDNSFN

-106 LYQNDPNN
+106 LNQNESNTN
-114 NANNEKNPPLYQ
+114 TANNDTKN
-126 NDPNNNANNEKN
+126 
-138 PPLYQNDP
+138 
-146 NNNANNEK
+146 
-154 SPFLYKPKRKAK
+154 PFLYKPKRKTK

-171 EYSQQDFYPLKN
+171 EYSQQNFYPLKN

-195 LIEIKSK
+195 LVEIKSK

-235 KISSYVYTTNDS
+235 KISSYVYTTNNS

-258 LLEKKSDD
+258 LLEKKSGDF
-266 LYMVDK
+266 YTIGAIGDK
-272 ALDAIEVSKC
+272 ALDTIEVSKC

>member
-7 ISVVIVVLICF
+7 IGVVIMILICF
-18 LACSQESFIKLQ
+18 LACSQERFIKLQ

-62 MVYQPIEERNAFF
+62 MVYQPTEERDSFA
-75 QLTKDGDDSFN
+75 QLTKDENDSFN

-97 SDNNEKNPP
+97 SDNDTKNPP
-106 LYQNDPNN
+106 LYQNESNN
-114 NANNEKNPPLYQ
+114 NTANNDTKN
-126 NDPNNNANNEKN
+126 
-138 PPLYQNDP
+138 
-146 NNNANNEK
+146 
-154 SPFLYKPKRKAK
+154 PFLYKPKRKTK

-171 EYSQQDFYPLKN
+171 EYSQQNFYPLKD

-195 LIEIKSK
+195 LIEIQSK

-266 LYMVDK
+266 FYTIGAIGDK

>member
-1 MFLVKK
+1 MVLV
-7 ISVVIVVLICF
+7 CF
-18 LACSQESFIKLQ
+18 LACSQERFIKLQ

-37 NDGSKRPSYVDSDY
+37 NDGSQRPSYVDSDY

-62 MVYQPIEERNAFF
+62 MVHQPIKERDAFA
-75 QLTKDGDDSFN
+75 QLTKDEDNSFN

-97 SDNNEKNPP
+97 SDNNEKNLP

-114 NANNEKNPPLYQ
+114 NANNEKNP
-126 NDPNNNANNEKN
+126 
-138 PPLYQNDP
+138 
-146 NNNANNEK
+146 
-154 SPFLYKPKRKAK
+154 FLYKKRKTK

-183 GDIMMSKEGDQW
+183 GDIVMSREGDQW
-195 LIEIKSK
+195 LVEIKSK

-266 LYMVDK
+266 FYTIGDK
-272 ALDAIEVSKC
+272 ALDAIEISKC

>member
-1 MFLVKK
+1 M
-7 ISVVIVVLICF
+7 
-18 LACSQESFIKLQ
+18 Q

-62 MVYQPIEERNAFF
+62 MVYQPVEERNALA
-75 QLTKDGDDSFN
+75 QLTKDEDNSFN
-86 PETSVI
+86 PETSLI

-106 LYQNDPNN
+106 LYQNDPYNN
-114 NANNEKNPPLYQ
+114 TNQANNDTKN
-126 NDPNNNANNEKN
+126 
-138 PPLYQNDP
+138 
-146 NNNANNEK
+146 
-154 SPFLYKPKRKAK
+154 PFLYKPKRKTK

-183 GDIMMSKEGDQW
+183 GDIIMSKEEDQW
-195 LIEIKSK
+195 LVEIKSK